1 MMNLK
6 QIIQS
11 VVNKNA
17 RFFIEED
24 TENIISKINEEKLTE
39 FSNEDLVFLKNFY
52 MFDKVYAHILSLVMK
67 VKTQKN
73 NLTLSDL
80 NVLSIS
86 HIEGKNTLYYLMKNL
101 IDIHDLNT
109 YHYLEDYQKLNE
121 EWKKEV
127 YIAQKIIESH
137 QFKQLSFEKKKAF
150 LKDLDQDMLENSD
163 FIATLLNMHF
173 NLFLEKKYH
182 EIYDIISENNVIDV
196 ISSDVFKC
204 NVEEDVSEW
213 GFESVSGIS
222 YLYSK
227 LSADKIDEND
237 LYVCLD
243 DRNFAIFRR
252 DDIIEK
258 FKNRNGFEFVHRTLK
273 KMVEEDLKGQI
284 CFNSDEKCVGI
295 EEWKEIIKKY
305 E

>member
-17 RFFIEED
+17 RFFSGED
-24 TENIISKINEEKLTE
+24 TENIIGKIDEEKLTE

-52 MFDKVYAHILSLVMK
+52 MFDKVYAHILLIMMTQ
-67 VKTQKN
+67 KTQKKT
-73 NLTLSDL
+73 LILSDL
-80 NVLSIS
+80 NVLSRKEF
-86 HIEGKNTLYYLMKNL
+86 EGKSTLYYVFNHL

-121 EWKKEV
+121 EWKNEV
-127 YIAQKIIESH
+127 FIAQKIIESH
-137 QFKQLSFEKKKAF
+137 QFKQLSFEKKKSF
-150 LKDLDQDMLENSD
+150 LKDLNQDIIENND

-182 EIYDIISENNVIDV
+182 EIYDVISENNVIDV

-213 GFESVSGIS
+213 GLTTVQ
-222 YLYSK
+222 
-227 LSADKIDEND
+227 
-237 LYVCLD
+237 
-243 DRNFAIFRR
+243 
-252 DDIIEK
+252 
-258 FKNRNGFEFVHRTLK
+258 KNH
-273 KMVEEDLKGQI
+273 
-284 CFNSDEKCVGI
+284 
-295 EEWKEIIKKY
+295 KKY
-305 E
+305 